1 MKIYQIINQAIKFL
15 INKRITSAN
24 LDAEILLAHVL
35 KTSREVVIAHPEKQL
50 TKQQIKKFQLL
61 ILRRGRYEPIAYLV
75 GYKFFYGLKIKVSPQ
90 VLIPRFE
97 TEQLVDLVRLYLE
110 ENNFNHQITT
120 ILDIGTGS
128 GAISLALK
136 KYLPT
141 YKIYGLELS
150 DEAIKLAKNN
160 SKNLHLKIIFKK
172 SDLLSN
178 FTSNL
183 KNAIIVANLPY
194 LDKKQLKDLP
204 PEIKKGLYYE
214 PATALFA
221 GQHGLACY
229 QKLFNQIS
237 SYQNYPQS
245 IFIEINNI
253 FWQDFFALSKK
264 YFPQQKINLI
274 KDIFKQPR
282 FIKIVF

>member
-1 MKIYQIINQAIKFL
+1 MKIYQIINQAVKFL
-15 INKRITSAN
+15 INKKITSAN
-24 LDAEILLAHVL
+24 LDAEILLAYVL

-90 VLIPRFE
+90 VLIPRSE
-97 TEQLVDLVRLYLE
+97 TEQLVDLIRLYLE

-136 KYLPT
+136 KYLPS

-160 SKNLHLKIIFKK
+160 SQNLHLKIIFKK

-178 FTSNL
+178 FTSDL
-183 KNAIIVANLPY
+183 KNTIIVANLPY
-194 LDKKQLKDLP
+194 LDKNQLKDLP
-204 PEIKKGLYYE
+204 PQIKKGLYYE

-237 SYQNYPQS
+237 SYQNYPQG

-253 FWQDFFALSKK
+253 FWQDFLILSKK

-282 FIKIVF
+282 FIKITF